1 MMSEYVTP
9 TITCGNFTKGKHYKV
24 FREYQ
29 GPGAAVRVKIND
41 DNGLSVM
48 AFVGVPSSLLCYKG
62 CFHRVSFELSDA
74 ISMAAKSEASLA
86 FEEIQNSEPF
96 VFRGGRLYI
105 NKAKIG
111 DAVIHNATVKASD
124 APKGR
129 LVFQHNG
136 KQHDALALLE
146 RNEQLE
152 KSINELIA
160 ANEEVRKI
168 LRCPDGFDI
177 RKQAQVVRTLAD
189 TLLAISK

>member
-1 MMSEYVTP
+1 MSDYVTP
-9 TITCGNFTKGKHYKV
+9 TITCGNFTKGKHYEV
-24 FREYQ
+24 FCEYP
-29 GPGAAVRVKIND
+29 GPGAAVRVKIKD
-41 DNGLSVM
+41 DSGLSVI
-48 AFVGVPSSLLCYKG
+48 AFIGVPSSLLCHKG
-62 CFHRVSFELSDA
+62 CFHRVSFETSDA
-74 ISMAAKSEASLA
+74 ISMSGVYRKEQ
-86 FEEIQNSEPF
+86 IQNSEPF
-96 VFRGGRLYI
+96 VFRDGRLYI

-111 DAVIHNATVKASD
+111 ETVIHNATVKASD

-152 KSINELIA
+152 RNINELIA
-160 ANEEVRKI
+160 ANEEVRRI

>member
-1 MMSEYVTP
+1 MSDYVTP
-9 TITCGNFTKGKHYKV
+9 TITCGNFTKGKHYKILT
-24 FREYQ
+24 EILK
-29 GPGAAVRVKIND
+29 VRVLIED
-41 DNGLSVM
+41 DAGQKAIVRID
-48 AFVGVPSSLLCYKG
+48 GKESSKLDYRGK
-62 CFHRVSFELSDA
+62 FHRVSFELSDA

-86 FEEIQNSEPF
+86 FKEIQNSEPF
-96 VFRGGRLYI
+96 VIRDSRMYI

-152 KSINELIA
+152 RNINELIA